1 MRVTYYSYYNITLL
15 LTSLNNHTLV
25 LAVAT
30 VTLVD
35 SVISVNEYDNYTMV
49 CANLT
54 DGILDREI
62 AIYFEALDDT
72 ALGK

>member
-15 LTSLNNHTLV
+15 FTSLNNHTFVLV
-25 LAVAT
+25 VAT